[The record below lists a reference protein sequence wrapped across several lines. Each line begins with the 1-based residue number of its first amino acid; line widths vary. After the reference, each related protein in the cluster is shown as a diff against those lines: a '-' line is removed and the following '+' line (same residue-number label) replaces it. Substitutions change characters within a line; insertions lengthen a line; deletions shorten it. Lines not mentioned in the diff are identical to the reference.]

1 MGLIPNGLDLM
12 IRSSVHMRIYAIDI
26 LKDFEDKEI
35 HEQLEDIEDKDF
47 INIAEK
53 QGFVWSLEGF
63 INALNRSII
72 WAENID
78 SLWFRVIDSKENA

>member
-1 MGLIPNGLDLM
+1 
-12 IRSSVHMRIYAIDI
+12 MRIYAIDI
-26 LKDFEDKEI
+26 LKDFEGKEI